1 MLPFARIARYFLA
14 LVLSLALA
22 ACARADFRAEVTRF
36 HDGGLAQ
43 PGGRTVRIEPLDPET
58 DPIAFSHAA
67 AALGTRLGRLGFAPA
82 GDGAPDLIARL
93 AIRFVPVE
101 TAPTEGASI
110 SIGGGSFGRSGGV
123 SGALSFPVGER
134 APDRGYSRE
143 ASLILIDAARDV
155 RIFEGRAVSLGKTG
169 DRAKVVPLL
178 LDALLADFPG
188 ESGRMIEVR
197 LPAPD

>member
-1 MLPFARIARYFLA
+1 MNPFARIVMYFCA
-14 LVLSLALA
+14 LVLPPLLAG
-22 ACARADFRAEVTRF
+22 CGGSDFRAEVTRF
-36 HDGGLAQ
+36 HGGDIVP

-178 LDALLADFPG
+178 LDALFADFPG
-188 ESGRMIEVR
+188 ESGRMIEIR